1 VDERALDDP
10 RCLVTS
16 DALVIDGANGVC
28 PDARIGQAN
37 AGLASFVALL
47 IASLLAA
54 LVLTRVRLPA
64 RARAMGLFALATL
77 ASLPGW
83 YALATT
89 RADAPHAVAHTSAE
103 IAALHDA
110 LRDFALRRGCAEVR
124 ENTCVA
130 CEPIA
135 RLALSGITC
144 ERAATIVLR
153 DDALGGHCIEHADA
167 LICGGTP

>member
-83 YALATT
+83 YAL
-89 RADAPHAVAHTSAE
+89 
-103 IAALHDA
+103 HDA

-153 DDALGGHCIEHADA
+153 DGALGGHCIEHADA

>member
-28 PDARIGQAN
+28 RDARIGRPI
-37 AGLASFVALL
+37 AGIASSAALV

-54 LVLTRVRLPA
+54 LVLTRVRLPT
-64 RARAMGLFALATL
+64 RARAWGALVLAAV

-89 RADAPHAVAHTSAE
+89 RADAPLAVAHAAAE

-110 LRDFALRRGCAEVR
+110 IRAHAARRGCAEIR
-124 ENTCVA
+124 ESTCVA

-135 RLALSGITC
+135 RLALSGLTC
-144 ERAATIVLR
+144 ERPATIVLR
-153 DDALGGHCIEHADA
+153 DDALGGDCVVHEEA
-167 LICGGTP
+167 LICGSAP